1 MGKIVELSV
10 GTRVFNER
18 ILGLRF
24 ETEALYE
31 ELEKL
36 SNISKHNFGDD
47 IDFKERVKKIEIYLI
62 KYALGKSGGNQAKAA
77 KILKLKHGTLH
88 DKIKR
93 YKISCSEKNE
103 EKTLPATNDI
113 LERTGELIPASK
125 KPYNIDVADNSD
137 NPEEK
142 KLHNFES
149 RLGFLKKIASA
160 LVEEVKAIQ
169 VFRSANMRNGIN
181 LPNELQRIEIY
192 LIKSALQRTY
202 GNQTKAAR
210 LLGIK
215 LTTLNNKIKRFR
227 LSSEPDFD
235 DSNLF
240 EETFLPEANGSRQQ

>member
-1 MGKIVELSV
+1 MAIYRRERIMEKIVELSV

-36 SNISKHNFGDD
+36 SNISKHNFGDN
-47 IDFKERVKKIEIYLI
+47 INFKEGVKKIEINLI

-93 YKISCSEKNE
+93 YKISCSENNE
-103 EKTLPATNDI
+103 EKTLPALNNTS
-113 LERTGELIPASK
+113 ERTGGLIPLSK
-125 KPYNIDVADNSD
+125 QTQNLDVAANSD
-137 NPEEK
+137 SPEEK

-149 RLGFLKKIASA
+149 RLNFLKKIASA

-181 LPNELQRIEIY
+181 LPNELQRIEIH
-192 LIKSALQRTY
+192 LIKSALQQTY

-215 LTTLNNKIKRFR
+215 LTTLNNKIKRFK
-227 LSSEPDFD
+227 LLSEPDF
-235 DSNLF
+235 N
-240 EETFLPEANGSRQQ
+240 T